1 MNDYVTRFRASPASF
16 KKSFAVLTA
25 AWVIHP
31 IFVFSLFRNEAA
43 GAHAEIMR
51 MAVVSLSLGVLLFLI
66 KKWARALV
74 VVGNLFIVIYDLL
87 FLIVTPPNSLSTVLC
102 LMVVALTLVG
112 TYWLFAKDS
121 RDYFNQ
127 VNPAIEPV

>member
-1 MNDYVTRFRASPASF
+1 MNDYVARFRASPASF
-16 KKSFAVLTA
+16 KKSFAVLA
-25 AWVIHP
+25 VAWVGHP
-31 IFVFSLFRNEAA
+31 IFVYSLFRDGAA
-43 GAHAEIMR
+43 GADTEIMR

-74 VVGNLFIVIYDLL
+74 VVGNLFIIIYDLL
-87 FLIVTPPNSLSTVLC
+87 FLIVTPPNSLSTLLC
-102 LMVVALTLVG
+102 LMVVTLILVG